1 MDEGRI
7 MNNDKSDDG
16 RPESGQSG
24 HDRSAERR
32 GIIEAANDI
41 FSGGKVFTHYSTGQQ
56 RSSKSDASRGYAEAP
71 MKLIADACR
80 YIEETDDLSILN
92 EYCVSSVPGT
102 EPKLM
107 IFCLYESFRYSLFN
121 RGRHDLPLVKY
132 TAQPSGTVS
141 GDTAPQLVES
151 IDAAETF
158 VSCAAAYAGLCRRLS
173 KINEHDNT
181 RRGRPLGGDR
191 EEPPRQQA
199 FPPLPF
205 QQIRQGLQGL
215 PAGAAG
221 RQDRRLH
228 FRRQGFHVLP
238 PFAYISFIVG
248 SSASRSPSATR
259 LNESIRS
266 AITMI
271 GGTI

>member
-1 MDEGRI
+1 

-173 KINEHDNT
+173 KINEHEYY
-181 RRGRPLGGDR
+181 GRIKKSVEFRSSCIKPTSS
-191 EEPPRQQA
+191 
-199 FPPLPF
+199 
-205 QQIRQGLQGL
+205 
-215 PAGAAG
+215 AGAGPGVSG
-221 RQDRRLH
+221 RVNSITLLDEARLVEKEIADMRKSIARYQDEAAKADSGII
-228 FRRQGFHVLP
+228 QGSGRD
-238 PFAYISFIVG
+238 ISDKRYCLKFG
-248 SSASRSPSATR
+248 HSGMDKDSRP
-259 LNESIRS
+259 
-266 AITMI
+266 
-271 GGTI
+271 